1 LPRGINM
8 DAHAVRKIIIDIIAE
23 IAMDED
29 LSNLDD
35 NIRLREQLDLDS
47 MDFLDIVMEL
57 KKRYKIEV
65 PTEDYMK
72 LATINSCIEYLGPK
86 FSLSS

>member
-1 LPRGINM
+1 M
-8 DAHAVRKIIIDIIAE
+8 DYQTIRKIIIDIIAE
-23 IAMDED
+23 IAIDED
-29 LSNLDD
+29 LSNIDD
-35 NIRLREQLDLDS
+35 HIKLREQLDLDS

-65 PTEDYMK
+65 PTDDYIK
-72 LATINSCIEYLGPK
+72 LATMKSCIEYLGPK

>member
-1 LPRGINM
+1 M
-8 DAHAVRKIIIDIIAE
+8 DYQTIRKKIIDIIAE
-23 IAMDED
+23 IAIDED
-29 LSNLDD
+29 LSNIDD

-65 PTEDYMK
+65 PTEEYMK
-72 LATINSCIEYLGPK
+72 LATMNSCIAYLGPK
-86 FSLSS
+86 FSFSS

>member
-1 LPRGINM
+1 M
-8 DAHAVRKIIIDIIAE
+8 DVRAIRKIIIDIIAE
-23 IAMDED
+23 IAIDED

-65 PTEDYMK
+65 PSEDYMK
-72 LATINSCIEYLGPK
+72 LATIKSCIEYLGPRL
-86 FSLSS
+86 SLGS

>member
-1 LPRGINM
+1 M
-8 DAHAVRKIIIDIIAE
+8 DYQTIRKKIVEIIAE
-23 IAMDED
+23 IAIDED

-35 NIRLREQLDLDS
+35 NTRLREQLDLDS
-47 MDFLDIVMEL
+47 MDFLDVVMEL

-72 LATINSCIEYLGPK
+72 LATLKGCIEYLGPK
-86 FSLSS
+86 FSFSS

>member
-1 LPRGINM
+1 LQGGGNVDEKAIRQ
-8 DAHAVRKIIIDIIAE
+8 KIIDIIAD
-23 IAMDED
+23 IAVDED

-35 NIRLREQLDLDS
+35 NIRLRDQLDLDS

-65 PTEDYMK
+65 PTEDYPK
-72 LATINSCIEYLGPK
+72 LATMKSCIEYLGPK
-86 FSLSS
+86 FA

>member
-1 LPRGINM
+1 M
-8 DAHAVRKIIIDIIAE
+8 DYQTIRKKIIDIIAE
-23 IAMDED
+23 IAIDED
-29 LSNLDD
+29 ISNLDD

-47 MDFLDIVMEL
+47 MDFLDVVMEL

-72 LATINSCIEYLGPK
+72 LATLKGCIEYLGPK
-86 FSLSS
+86 FSFSS